1 MQARKGEKSKIT
13 RREVAQRAGVSE
25 ATVSFVMSGKRF
37 VSEELKDRVVRAV
50 DELGYHPDMIA
61 RAMIEKKSNSIAVL
75 TNDLE
80 NPLQMKIIK
89 SIEEA
94 AMSKGYFVNICGGAM
109 KLDRYVANLI
119 SRHID
124 GVFLAGDPYAITG
137 NHMNQL
143 LESNIG
149 VVLGTV
155 SDDMDPR
162 LCGVAIDFKEGMR
175 LIVDHLRSLGH
186 RRIAYLSAFDE
197 NSIGDVRLPSF
208 YRCMKEFFGVGAPL
222 VKTGHPPYDSTVS
235 EGYRLTLGL
244 LRETRDFTALICT
257 NDMMAFG
264 AISAL
269 QQEGIRV
276 PADVSVVGIDDI
288 LFSKDFYPALTTLS
302 HQTEEFGSKV
312 VEILCNNIA
321 DRSVVQR
328 EVIRPKLIV
337 RDSTAPAAR

>member
-1 MQARKGEKSKIT
+1 MIGAKPKVKIT
-13 RREVAQRAGVSE
+13 RRDVAQRAGVSE

-37 VSEELKDRVVRAV
+37 VSDDLKERVMKAI
-50 DELGYHPDMIA
+50 DELGYYPDMIA

-89 SIEEA
+89 SIEES
-94 AMSKGYFVNICGGAM
+94 AMSKGYFVNICGGTM
-109 KLDRYVANLI
+109 KLDRYVNNLI

-137 NHMNQL
+137 SHMNQL
-143 LESNIG
+143 LESNIS
-149 VVLGTV
+149 VALGTV
-155 SDDMDPR
+155 SEDMDPR
-162 LCGVAIDFKEGMR
+162 MCGVAIDFKEGMR
-175 LIVDHLRSLGH
+175 LIIDYLSKLGH
-186 RRIAYLSAFDE
+186 KRIAYLSAFDK

-208 YRCMKEFFGVGAPL
+208 YRCMKEYFGDESPL
-222 VKTGHPPYDSTVS
+222 VKMGKPPYDSTVT
-235 EGYRLTLGL
+235 EGYHLTLSL
-244 LRETRDFTALICT
+244 LEDTKDFTCLICT

-302 HQTEEFGSKV
+302 HQTEEFGAKV
-312 VEILCNNIA
+312 VEILCDNIL
-321 DRSVVQR
+321 DKSVVRR
-328 EVIRPKLIV
+328 EIILPKLIV
-337 RDSTAPAAR
+337 RDSTAPPHSL

>member
-1 MQARKGEKSKIT
+1 MIEAKKTKTTRK
-13 RREVAQRAGVSE
+13 EVAQMAGVSE
-25 ATVSFVMSGKRF
+25 ATVSFVLSGKRF
-37 VSEELKDRVVRAV
+37 VSDDLKEKVMKAI
-50 DELGYHPDMIA
+50 DELGYYPDMIA

-94 AMSKGYFVNICGGAM
+94 AMSKGYFVNICGGTM
-109 KLDRYVANLI
+109 KLDRYVSNLI

-137 NHMNQL
+137 KHMNQL
-143 LESNIG
+143 LESNIS
-149 VVLGTV
+149 VALGTV
-155 SDDMDPR
+155 TNDMDPR

-175 LIVDHLRSLGH
+175 LIIEYLKQLGH
-186 RRIAYLSAFDE
+186 KRIAYISAFDS
-197 NSIGDVRLPSF
+197 NGIGDTRLPSF
-208 YRCMKEFFGVGAPL
+208 YKYMKEYFGEETPL
-222 VKTGHPPYDSTVS
+222 VKMGKPPYESTVA
-235 EGYRLTLGL
+235 EGYHLTLSL
-244 LRETRDFTALICT
+244 LQETKDFTALICT

-276 PADVSVVGIDDI
+276 PRDVSVVGIDDI

-302 HQTEEFGSKV
+302 HQTENFGAKV
-312 VEILCNNIA
+312 VDILCDNIM
-321 DRSVVQR
+321 DKSIVRR
-328 EVIRPKLIV
+328 EIIDPRLII
-337 RDSTAPAAR
+337 RDSTAEPPRKV